1 MAEQELGQAVT
12 GQINQFQGIAE
23 IISTSPSL
31 QIALAILVVG
41 LITIAIGYKKIGKVT
56 MSHRFSYTRPHT
68 ARFVRIAILPLFAI
82 ALITGI
88 NGYIQLFDLDVDIES
103 SSISNP
109 AKELFAMILNS
120 INILVIGY
128 TVAHLVP
135 IIITKRE
142 KRMLERE
149 DFEGWRMMKGFKDDV
164 DDLFHRL
171 YKWVPPADPPEDI
184 DKIEYEKNLETKEG
198 RLILEKF
205 STSRGNSIGSFEKLV
220 DDPYSE
226 WKESER
232 IKYVEYLEKCTS
244 GDNLSGRKMSLDGDP
259 EEIYRIDTWREEK
272 RINDYE
278 KIEAGARPPGYAKKK
293 RQELPKSFKQ
303 LLPIGIF
310 LAVAIGVASWWG
322 IDLFVLATATGGM
335 AVGVGFALQETMQN
349 YFAYIIIRKDKI
361 FVEGD
366 RVKLESGYNGYVH
379 KITPRVT
386 YVRHGLNESIAIIPT
401 RQLVNAQIINYSK
414 NIKLVP
420 AIVDVGVS
428 YLNDPKQ
435 VASILV
441 KIGTRAM
448 TEIKDSKGKH
458 LIIQKQ
464 CPNIKRNQ
472 ASCGCDTIYT
482 VDLNQPTVRF
492 NAFNDSSLDFALWV
506 YVRDYGSQFKVK
518 SDLRL
523 MIYEEFKKY
532 DIRIPWPIR
541 TVYQGDEKR
550 EAEEI
555 SSLNDEREKTMR
567 EFGIGDLGRGE
578 GESE

>member
-1 MAEQELGQAVT
+1 MAEDELAQVVS
-12 GQINQFQGIAE
+12 GQINQFQGIVE
-23 IISTSPSL
+23 IISSSPSL
-31 QIALAILVVG
+31 QIALTILIVG
-41 LITIAIGYKKIGKVT
+41 LITITIGYKKIGKFT
-56 MSHRFSYTRPHT
+56 MSHQFSYTRPHI
-68 ARFVRIAILPLFAI
+68 AKFVRIAILPLFAI

-88 NGYIQLFDLDVDIES
+88 NGYIQLFDLGESVQS
-103 SSISNP
+103 SSIYP
-109 AKELFAMILNS
+109 AEELFAMILNS

-142 KRMLERE
+142 KSILERE
-149 DFEGWRMMKGFKDDV
+149 DFEEWKMMKGFNDDI

-171 YKWVPPADPPEDI
+171 YRWVPPAEPPEEMDRA
-184 DKIEYEKNLETKEG
+184 EYEKNLETKEG
-198 RLILEKF
+198 RLILERF
-205 STSRGNSIGSFEKLV
+205 STSRGNPIGSFEKLV
-220 DDPYSE
+220 DDPYSK

-232 IKYVEYLEKCTS
+232 AKYSEYLENSTS
-244 GDNLSGRKMSLDGDP
+244 GNNLSGRKLSLGEDP

-272 RINDYE
+272 RLKDYE
-278 KIEAGARPPGYAKKK
+278 RMESGARPPGYARKK

-310 LAVAIGVASWWG
+310 VAVVIGVANWWG
-322 IDLFVLATATGGM
+322 IDLFVLATATGGL
-335 AVGVGFALQETMQN
+335 AIGVGFALQETMQN

-420 AIVDVGVS
+420 AIIDVGVS

-441 KIGTRAM
+441 KVGTRAM

-458 LIIQKQ
+458 LIIQSQ
-464 CPNIKRNQ
+464 CPNVKSNQ
-472 ASCGCDTIYT
+472 TSCGCDTVHT

-492 NAFNDSSLDFALWV
+492 NAFSDSSLDFSLWV
-506 YVRDYGSQFKVK
+506 YVRDFGAQFKVK

-555 SSLNDEREKTMR
+555 ARLNDERQKTMK
-567 EFGIGDLGRGE
+567 EFGVGDLSRGDSDLE
-578 GESE
+578 